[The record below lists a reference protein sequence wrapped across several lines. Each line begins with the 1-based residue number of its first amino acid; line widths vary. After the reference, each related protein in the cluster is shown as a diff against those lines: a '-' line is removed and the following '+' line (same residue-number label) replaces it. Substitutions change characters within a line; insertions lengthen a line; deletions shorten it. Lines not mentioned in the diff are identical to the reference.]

1 MKRMRNGP
9 QHTQLCLPDDLLRMH
24 EKEFKNQNKAAKVH
38 YQQDADN
45 TALVEE
51 QKKDYLLKMYKN
63 IEQVWS
69 DCRPMVLKY
78 TNKKK
83 PKPYITIESSHG
95 MESEPSEPIEAKQ
108 LSAAQILLKSTMEM
122 RE

>member
-1 MKRMRNGP
+1 MI
-9 QHTQLCLPDDLLRMH
+9 
-24 EKEFKNQNKAAKVH
+24 
-38 YQQDADN
+38 
-45 TALVEE
+45 
-51 QKKDYLLKMYKN
+51 LKF
-63 IEQVWS
+63 
-69 DCRPMVLKY
+69 

-95 MESEPSEPIEAKQ
+95 MESEPNEPLEVKQ